1 MRYLNQI
8 HTQSFKTPYG
18 ELILGCFDER
28 LCLCDWRYRKMRSA
42 IDQRLARYLKAVF
55 VPADNQL
62 LRDTRQQL
70 EEYFSYRRKKF
81 EIPILMAGTDFQ
93 KRVWRELL
101 TISYGATSSYL
112 ELAERIGNKKA
123 VRAVASANGAN
134 SISILI
140 PCHRVIGSK
149 GDLVGYAGGLS
160 AKKKLLMLEQNLFSV

>member
-1 MRYLNQI
+1 MNQI

-42 IDQRLARYLKAVF
+42 IDQRLARHLKAVF
-55 VPADNQL
+55 VPKDNQL
-62 LRDTRQQL
+62 LRDTRMQL

-81 EIPILMAGTDFQ
+81 EIPLLMTGTDFQ
-93 KRVWRELL
+93 KHVWRELL

-140 PCHRVIGSK
+140 PCHRIIGRK